1 MIFSTF
7 QIFQNLIINSRDQM
21 HASQEGKSVL
31 QKSLIEIQSELAGKK
46 SQIEQ
51 LKIELLQSSKVLED
65 ERQRSLME
73 KKALKGELEEFMQTG
88 KSRYADNQELT
99 SADDGNEELKIQI
112 EIYKDEIRGCESR
125 NEILSL
131 KLKEAIEANEAMQ
144 KDFEESNLKVQTL
157 SDKLEGINS
166 SEKMFID
173 ELEAKNKVIEGLRGE
188 KLSLEISQTRIKS
201 ELDELRQSWFEQTD
215 QNKDLKEDYNT
226 MKEKFV
232 KLQAD
237 LEQTQL
243 ELKHFTHEC
252 SKSKIE
258 LESSKSILEEHM
270 DLRKELLKQNTD
282 VQKENKE
289 LKAAFAAADE
299 ARTELETALEDV
311 KVKNDEL
318 KKLASKR
325 IESSA
330 SSEDYEDA
338 KKSLALMEQM
348 LLEKSANMEI
358 LEDSCTSLKVG
369 KHYSLNTS

>member
-1 MIFSTF
+1 
-7 QIFQNLIINSRDQM
+7 M

-31 QKSLIEIQSELAGKK
+31 QKSLIEVQSELAGKK

-51 LKIELLQSSKVLED
+51 LKIELLQSTKVLED

-88 KSRYADNQELT
+88 KSKYADDLEMS
-99 SADDGNEELKIQI
+99 SANDGNEELKIQI

-131 KLKEAIEANEAMQ
+131 KLKEAIEANETMQ

-173 ELEAKNKVIEGLRGE
+173 ELEAKNKVIESLRGE
-188 KLSLEISQTRIKS
+188 KLSLEISQSRIKS
-201 ELDELRQSWFEQTD
+201 ELDELRQSWFEQAD

-232 KLQAD
+232 KLQTD

-243 ELKHFTHEC
+243 ELKHFTQEC

-258 LESSKSILEEHM
+258 LESSKSILKEHM
-270 DLRKELLKQNTD
+270 ELRKELLKQNSD

-299 ARTELETALEDV
+299 ARTELESALEDI

-318 KKLASKR
+318 KILASKQ
-325 IESSA
+325 IQSST

-348 LLEKSANMEI
+348 LLEKSANMES
-358 LEDSCTSLKVG
+358 LKDSCTSLKVS
-369 KHYSLNTS
+369 K